1 VLLCAV
7 VLMQETNL
15 GSLLI
20 GAECFETCSS
30 DTAPGHCSPVCASCS
45 CGTHAN
51 PVTPRRTPLP
61 APASL
66 DRPLRTETAIA
77 TSDSHLSDILHV
89 PKPHVA

>member
-15 GSLLI
+15 GSLLL
-20 GAECFETCSS
+20 GAECLETCPS
-30 DTAPGHCSPVCASCS
+30 DTAPGHCSPACASCS

-51 PVTPRRTPLP
+51 PVAPRPTRLP

-66 DRPLRTETAIA
+66 DGPRRAEMPLAP
-77 TSDSHLSDILHV
+77 SDGHLSDIRHV
-89 PKPHVA
+89 PKPLVA